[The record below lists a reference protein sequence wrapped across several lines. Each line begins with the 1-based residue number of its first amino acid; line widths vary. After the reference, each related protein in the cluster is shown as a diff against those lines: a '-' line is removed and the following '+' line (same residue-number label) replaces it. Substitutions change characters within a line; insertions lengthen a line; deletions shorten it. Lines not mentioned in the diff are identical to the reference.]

1 MPLDAHWMPF
11 TANKTFKQQ
20 PKMLASAKGMYWQS
34 KEQRNI
40 LDMTAGLWCVNLGHG
55 REEVAR
61 AMYEASCKLDYAP
74 SFGFGHDASFEL
86 AERLVALAPANLQH
100 VFFTNSG
107 SESVDTAMK
116 MALAYHAA
124 RGQAGK
130 RLFIGRQRGYHGV
143 NFGGT
148 SAGGISPN
156 RQFYAQFGQVDH
168 LSDIL
173 DIKSSAFSK
182 GQPEVG
188 VDKAEELDRLLR
200 FHGADS
206 VAAVILEP
214 IQGAGGVIVPP
225 KGYLERI
232 REICNQ
238 HGVLLI
244 FDEVVCAFGRTG
256 AFTAAQQFNV
266 QPDIMTMAKG
276 LTSGCVP
283 MGAVLCSGEIYQTTV
298 QDAPVGI
305 EFFHGYTYSAHP
317 VACAAALAC
326 LDIYQREELF
336 TRAASGI
343 GAYFEEALHHFA
355 GLKNVIDIRNYGL
368 VGAIE
373 FAAAED
379 NTAVGVKVFN
389 QAWEMGLMIRGL
401 GNAAV
406 VSPPLVIEKQH
417 IDEFVDKL
425 DTAIHVA
432 MV

>member
-1 MPLDAHWMPF
+1 
-11 TANKTFKQQ
+11 
-20 PKMLASAKGMYWQS
+20 MLKSAKGMYWQS
-34 KEQRNI
+34 DDQRSI

-55 REEVAR
+55 REEIAR
-61 AMYEASCKLDYAP
+61 AMYDASCKLDYAP
-74 SFGFGHDASFEL
+74 SFGFGHDSAFEL
-86 AERLVALAPANLQH
+86 AERLVALAPDNLQH
-100 VFFTNSG
+100 AFFTNSG
-107 SESVDTAMK
+107 SEAVDTAMK

-124 RGQAGK
+124 KGQTGK
-130 RLFIGRQRGYHGV
+130 KLFIGRQRGYHGV

-148 SAGGISPN
+148 SAGGIPVN
-156 RQFYAQFGQVDH
+156 RRLFASHGHADH

-173 DIKSSAFSK
+173 DIETSAFSK
-182 GQPEVG
+182 GQPEAG
-188 VDKAEELDRLLR
+188 VDKAEELDRLLH

-276 LTSGCVP
+276 LTSGCAP
-283 MGAVLCSGEIYQTTV
+283 MGAVLCSGEIYQSTM
-298 QDAPVGI
+298 QAAPAGI

-317 VACAAALAC
+317 IACAAALAC
-326 LDIYQREELF
+326 LDIYQRESLF
-336 TRAASGI
+336 TRAATEI
-343 GAYFEEALHHFA
+343 GTYFEQTLHQFA
-355 GLKNVIDIRNYGL
+355 AHEQVIDVRNYGL

-373 FAAAED
+373 FAPSTGDVA
-379 NTAVGVKVFN
+379 TGVKVFN
-389 QAWEMGLMIRGL
+389 QAWKEGLMLRGL
-401 GNAAV
+401 GNAVV

-417 IDEFVDKL
+417 IDEFADKL
-425 DTAIHVA
+425 ERAIQSCID
-432 MV
+432 